1 MRLIFQA
8 LHRHLVLVFSLGST
22 FRCKKLSIANMYMLP
37 MFNWYWNVLYDQDAQ
52 PRSIVA
58 LWKANLDENFNQN
71 DPTVIVSD
79 ASTSN
84 SLLLPGTL

>member
-1 MRLIFQA
+1 M
-8 LHRHLVLVFSLGST
+8 H
-22 FRCKKLSIANMYMLP
+22 MLP

-52 PRSIVA
+52 PRSIIA
-58 LWKANLDENFNQN
+58 LWKANLDENFNS